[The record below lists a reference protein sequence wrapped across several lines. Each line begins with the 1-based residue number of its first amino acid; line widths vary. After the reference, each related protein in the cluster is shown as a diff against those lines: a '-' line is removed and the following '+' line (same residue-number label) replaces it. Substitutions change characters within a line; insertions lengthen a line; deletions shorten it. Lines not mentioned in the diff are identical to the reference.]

1 MALQFPRLSNSQ
13 IHRARLQY
21 QTRLFQIRCGS
32 RGAAMCEHFLYGQ
45 PISPGESPTSSSYAS
60 SSSSVD
66 YAVIMLSRRGCVA
79 PFARRFRCGLARS
92 SADLGMM
99 DRIRVMDDGRFELSV
114 EGEAAQ
120 NKCSIA
126 VQQYQDARSSDRIL
140 EVPFETISEYLFSL
154 RALCEACQASGLGS
168 RVLMVLAAAVADFY
182 VPTDQMA
189 THKIQSSTGALQLS
203 LPQTPKALGV
213 ARREWCPQAV
223 MVSFKLETDRNILL
237 SKARGA
243 IEKYSVHAVVAN
255 ELSSRYKEVQLVT
268 TDAVDRIE
276 KPENN
281 EIEIELVRKL
291 KHLHHQFI
299 VNDSKRTDEC

>member
-66 YAVIMLSRRGCVA
+66 CAVINLSRRGCVA

-120 NKCSIA
+120 NKCTIA

-140 EVPFETISEYLFSL
+140 EVPFETISEYLFTL
-154 RALCEACQASGLGS
+154 RTLCEVCLASGLGS
-168 RVLMVLAAAVADFY
+168 RVLMVLTAAVADFY
-182 VPTDQMA
+182 VPMDQMA
-189 THKIQSSTGALQLS
+189 IHKIQMLVNVNVNAWRRFVMRWCYHIKNNLYQKKKKKKKKK
-203 LPQTPKALGV
+203 TPDCPI
-213 ARREWCPQAV
+213 RR
-223 MVSFKLETDRNILL
+223 
-237 SKARGA
+237 
-243 IEKYSVHAVVAN
+243 
-255 ELSSRYKEVQLVT
+255 
-268 TDAVDRIE
+268 
-276 KPENN
+276 
-281 EIEIELVRKL
+281 
-291 KHLHHQFI
+291 
-299 VNDSKRTDEC
+299 